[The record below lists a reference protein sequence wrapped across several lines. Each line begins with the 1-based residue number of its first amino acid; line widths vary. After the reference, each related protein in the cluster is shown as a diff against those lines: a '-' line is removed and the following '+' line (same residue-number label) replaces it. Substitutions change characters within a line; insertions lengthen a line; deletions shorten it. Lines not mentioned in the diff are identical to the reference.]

1 MEWKLILLLVNNFKI
16 NYIWHGIFERNS
28 ECMKKLI
35 VIFLLVVSVSP
46 LVNGQSRG
54 VKIGYIDMEYILQ
67 NVPDYAEAK
76 NQLEQKAQ
84 KWKLEIETK
93 KNEISRLKEVL
104 ATERVLLTKELLEE
118 REEEIQFQE
127 KELLDY
133 QEKRFGPKG
142 DLTIQKAVLA
152 QPVQDQV
159 FNAAQD
165 IAEAKK
171 YDFIINK
178 TSDLTILFAAKRY
191 DISDQVIRVITRT
204 NKRSQL
210 TKKQLKE
217 EEAKEAKEDMIDE
230 SPALAERNKKLEER
244 KAAREKLMA
253 DRKAAAEEKRL
264 AFEERKKQAKAE
276 KEALKNGT
284 PVPSK
289 PIAGKS
295 QDSTYTGRTEPAKVT
310 PKRAVDST
318 LLIKKQKA
326 AADRAKIIAERKQ
339 ALEEK
344 KKQQQLTKDS
354 KKTGNE
360 KIRKDSISAKNP
372 PEIKDTPS
380 SEKSLDSLEAMK
392 KPKTAEERAKIIA
405 DRKKALEEKKKK
417 ALEDREAAKKNKAG
431 K

>member
-1 MEWKLILLLVNNFKI
+1 MKKHIVLLL
-16 NYIWHGIFERNS
+16 
-28 ECMKKLI
+28 
-35 VIFLLVVSVSP
+35 LLTSAFTMVH
-46 LVNGQSRG
+46 GQSRG

-67 NVPDYAEAK
+67 NVPDYNEAK

-84 KWKLEIETK
+84 KWKQEIETK
-93 KNEISRLKEVL
+93 KNEISRLKDLL

-118 REEEIQFQE
+118 REEEIAFQE

-171 YDFIINK
+171 YDFILNK

-204 NKRSQL
+204 NKRNQL

-217 EEAKEAKEDMIDE
+217 EEAKEAKEDMVDE

-244 KAAREKLMA
+244 KAAREKLIA
-253 DRKAAAEEKRL
+253 DRKALADEKKL
-264 AFEERKKQAKAE
+264 
-276 KEALKNGT
+276 
-284 PVPSK
+284 
-289 PIAGKS
+289 
-295 QDSTYTGRTEPAKVT
+295 
-310 PKRAVDST
+310 
-318 LLIKKQKA
+318 
-326 AADRAKIIAERKQ
+326 

-344 KKQQQLTKDS
+344 KKQVKAEKDALKNGTPLPKKNDVLSQNPPDSAAVKVAKNLKPVAPKREIDSTLIIKKQKAAEERAKVLADRKKAVEDKKKQLKDS
-354 KKTGNE
+354 KAGNE
-360 KIRKDSISAKNP
+360 TTPKKDSIPTKSEVNLPVEKQ
-372 PEIKDTPS
+372 IKKATDTV
-380 SEKSLDSLEAMK
+380 ATNK
-392 KPKTAEERAKIIA
+392 KQKTAEERAKIIA
-405 DRKKALEEKKKK
+405 DRKKAIEDKKKK
-417 ALEDREAAKKNKAG
+417 AIEDREAAKKAKEG

>member
-1 MEWKLILLLVNNFKI
+1 MKKHIVLLLV
-16 NYIWHGIFERNS
+16 
-28 ECMKKLI
+28 LI
-35 VIFLLVVSVSP
+35 STFTMVH
-46 LVNGQSRG
+46 GQSRG

-67 NVPDYAEAK
+67 NVPDYNEAK

-84 KWKLEIETK
+84 KWKQEIETK
-93 KNEISRLKEVL
+93 KNEISRLKDLL

-118 REEEIQFQE
+118 REEEITFQE
-127 KELLDY
+127 KELIDY

-171 YDFIINK
+171 YDFILNK

-204 NKRSQL
+204 NKRNQL

-217 EEAKEAKEDMIDE
+217 EEAKEAKEDMVDE

-244 KAAREKLMA
+244 KAAREKLIA
-253 DRKAAAEEKRL
+253 DRKALADEKKLALEEK
-264 AFEERKKQAKAE
+264 KKQAKAE

-284 PVPSK
+284 PLPQKNEVL
-289 PIAGKS
+289 S
-295 QDSTYTGRTEPAKVT
+295 QNPPDSTAVKVAKNIKPVA
-310 PKRAVDST
+310 PKREIDST
-318 LLIKKQKA
+318 LIIKKQKA
-326 AADRAKIIAERKQ
+326 AEERAKVLADRKKAIED
-339 ALEEK
+339 K
-344 KKQQQLTKDS
+344 KKQLKDS
-354 KKTGNE
+354 KAGNE
-360 KIRKDSISAKNP
+360 TTPKKDSIRTKTEVNVP
-372 PEIKDTPS
+372 VEKQIKKATDTV
-380 SEKSLDSLEAMK
+380 ATIK
-392 KPKTAEERAKIIA
+392 KQKTAEERAKIIA
-405 DRKKALEEKKKK
+405 DRKKAIEDKKKK
-417 ALEDREAAKKNKAG
+417 AIEDREAAKKAKEG

>member
-1 MEWKLILLLVNNFKI
+1 MKKHIALLLL
-16 NYIWHGIFERNS
+16 
-28 ECMKKLI
+28 LI
-35 VIFLLVVSVSP
+35 PAFTLVQ
-46 LVNGQSRG
+46 GQSRG

-67 NVPDYAEAK
+67 NVPDYNEAK

-84 KWKLEIETK
+84 KWKQEIEIK
-93 KNEISRLKEVL
+93 KNEISRLKDLL

-118 REEEIQFQE
+118 REEEIKFQE
-127 KELLDY
+127 KELIDY

-171 YDFIINK
+171 YDFILNK

-204 NKRSQL
+204 NKRNQL

-217 EEAKEAKEDMIDE
+217 EEAKEAKEDMVDE

-244 KAAREKLMA
+244 KAAREKLIA
-253 DRKAAAEEKRL
+253 DRKALVDEKKLALEEK
-264 AFEERKKQAKAE
+264 KKQAKAE

-284 PVPSK
+284 PLPVK
-289 PIAGKS
+289 NDVKNEKS
-295 QDSTYTGRTEPAKVT
+295 QESTSVNGNKNLTTIL
-310 PKRAVDST
+310 PKKEVDSS
-318 LLIKKQKA
+318 LVLKKQKA
-326 AADRAKIIAERKQ
+326 AEERAKVLADRKKAIEDKKKLLQ
-339 ALEEK
+339 EK
-344 KKQQQLTKDS
+344 KES
-354 KKTGNE
+354 KRSTGVTAE
-360 KIRKDSISAKNP
+360 KDSISSTTETKVPQEKLPKKSA
-372 PEIKDTPS
+372 DTT
-380 SEKSLDSLEAMK
+380 AVNK
-392 KPKTAEERAKIIA
+392 KLKAAEERAKIIEH
-405 DRKKALEEKKKK
+405 RKKALEEKKKK
-417 ALEDREAAKKNKAG
+417 ALEDREAAKKAKEG

>member
-1 MEWKLILLLVNNFKI
+1 MKKHIVILLIL
-16 NYIWHGIFERNS
+16 
-28 ECMKKLI
+28 M
-35 VIFLLVVSVSP
+35 SVSSTAI
-46 LVNGQSRG
+46 GQSRG

-84 KWKLEIETK
+84 KWKQEIETK
-93 KNEISRLKEVL
+93 KNEILRLKDVL

-204 NKRSQL
+204 NKRNQL
-210 TKKQLKE
+210 SKKQLKE

-230 SPALAERNKKLEER
+230 IPALAERNKKLEER

-253 DRKAAAEEKRL
+253 DRKALAEEKKL
-264 AFEERKKQAKAE
+264 AMEERKKQAKAE

-284 PVPSK
+284 PLPPRTTAAK
-289 PIAGKS
+289 AK
-295 QDSTYTGRTEPAKVT
+295 DSITGTGTEPARVVSKKV
-310 PKRAVDST
+310 VDST
-318 LLIKKQKA
+318 SILKKQKA
-326 AADRAKIIAERKQ
+326 AEDRAKVLADRKK
-339 ALEEK
+339 AVEDK
-344 KKQQQLTKDS
+344 KKQLEQTKAS
-354 KKTGNE
+354 KKVQTE
-360 KIRKDSISAKNP
+360 KTKTDSIANKNEP
-372 PEIKDTPS
+372 KIKSETSKETNVDT
-380 SEKSLDSLEAMK
+380 LDVK
-392 KPKTAEERAKIIA
+392 KKTKTAEERAKILA
-405 DRKKALEEKKKK
+405 DRKKAIEDKKKK
-417 ALEDREAAKKNKAG
+417 ALEDREAAKKAKEKKEN
-431 K
+431 